1 MHNTL
6 NKTKYRFKFNLDSET
21 VVLVKPDNQPIQFV
35 PNIEVLDGFELE
47 VLVELLQLVEE
58 TS

>member
-6 NKTKYRFKFNLDSET
+6 NKMKYRVKFNLDSET

>member
-6 NKTKYRFKFNLDSET
+6 NKMKYRVKFNLDSET

-47 VLVELLQLVEE
+47 VFVELLQLVEE